1 MVLQSKR
8 ENKFLSTERKI
19 PMKNKVTAIRKTTES
34 SIKVIIEKGELK
46 PDYRKKIRTPL
57 PFLNH
62 MIEHIAWRGALNIDI
77 EVELDEF
84 NLVHLVC
91 EDVAMTLGKAVGEFV
106 RVNNP
111 CGYGYGTGIIDEA
124 RAEAVI
130 SFEDRALLCFNS
142 EIDYAET
149 VEGMPS
155 EELITFLDGFVQG
168 ARCTL
173 HIDIEDG
180 ENGHHIWEAV
190 YRGLGI
196 ALSKALSVDKDREGL
211 TSGVAGKVVYE
222 VKAE

>member
-1 MVLQSKR
+1 
-8 ENKFLSTERKI
+8 
-19 PMKNKVTAIRKTTES
+19 MKNKITAIRKTTES
-34 SIKVIIEKGELK
+34 SIKVVIEKGQLK
-46 PDYRKKIRTPL
+46 ADYRKHIRTPL

-77 EVELDEF
+77 ELTLDEF
-84 NLVHLVC
+84 ELVHLVC

-111 CGYGYGTGIIDEA
+111 SGYGFGTGIIDEA
-124 RAEAVI
+124 KAEAVI
-130 SFEDRALLCFNS
+130 SFEDRSLLSFNS
-142 EIDYAET
+142 EVQYAEE

-173 HIDIEDG
+173 HIDVESG

-190 YRGLGI
+190 YRAFGI
-196 ALSKALSVDKDREGL
+196 ALGIALSVDKDREGL

-222 VKAE
+222 VTAE